1 MVMVMVL
8 YRCWCLNSPR
18 PLLRRLRPG
27 HTASLNVWRSDT
39 RPSDPVFV
47 GPLTALGAVGVGEGG
62 FVLICV
68 TSHAR
73 VWSPVVSPLCG
84 LQLRPALFWG
94 LPSLKLYLLYCP
106 PYPCASSPLTPM
118 CAMFSLLILI
128 AVHASRSSDL
138 NIGATGRTSL
148 RTSAWPSASLCR
160 GWGTH
165 SSPPTSAVCTA

>member
-1 MVMVMVL
+1 MDGMVL

-27 HTASLNVWRSDT
+27 HVASLNVWRVIPA
-39 RPSDPVFV
+39 RPTPYLSAP
-47 GPLTALGAVGVGEGG
+47 VGEGG
-62 FVLICV
+62 SVLICV

-84 LQLRPALFWG
+84 LRLRPVLFWG